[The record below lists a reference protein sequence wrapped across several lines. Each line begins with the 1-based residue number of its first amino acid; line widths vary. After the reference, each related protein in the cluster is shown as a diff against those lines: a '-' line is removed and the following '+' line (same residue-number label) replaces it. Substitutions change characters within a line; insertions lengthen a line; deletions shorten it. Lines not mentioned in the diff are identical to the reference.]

1 MYVCTNVCTCV
12 CMYVCMCITFLFLL
26 QCIDTLYVYIY
37 DHNDISCQIYFFA
50 NTSYFIIFSL
60 SSFFIIYNV
69 FNKLDGLNHLKGQ
82 LRSQSFQREN
92 LVRTH
97 FGLFVHCAEGLEWLK
112 AYRRGG
118 EVVIIIHAVEYRK
131 ETGVGNEGG
140 KERG

>member
-1 MYVCTNVCTCV
+1 MSC
-12 CMYVCMCITFLFLL
+12 FLRFPFQLL
-26 QCIDTLYVYIY
+26 YLP
-37 DHNDISCQIYFFA
+37 SL
-50 NTSYFIIFSL
+50 FSHCL
-60 SSFFIIYNV
+60 HHLTYNN

-118 EVVIIIHAVEYRK
+118 EEVIIMHL
-131 ETGVGNEGG
+131 NEL
-140 KERG
+140 KK